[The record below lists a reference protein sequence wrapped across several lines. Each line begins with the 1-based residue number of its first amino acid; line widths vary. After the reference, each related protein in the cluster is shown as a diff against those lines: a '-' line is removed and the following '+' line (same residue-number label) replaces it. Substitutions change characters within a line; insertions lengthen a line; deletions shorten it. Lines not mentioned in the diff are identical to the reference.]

1 MTTAILNEHLIKRKQ
16 QNLMRILS
24 SSEGLVDFAST
35 DYLGF
40 ARSLELLESKADRI
54 GSTGSRLLTGNHP
67 RFEELEEKIARFHQ
81 AESCLLYNT
90 GYTANLGLIAALGSI
105 EPTFIYDLDIHVSMI
120 DGICLSKAKSFAFRH
135 NDLNSLEWRLK
146 GAKPPTFVIVESI
159 YSVSGDF
166 APLKELAD
174 LCLQYGAE
182 LIVDEA
188 HATGVC
194 GKDGRGCVAEWGLEE
209 QVFARMHSFSKTLGS
224 LGGCILGS
232 QALKDYLI
240 NFSRPFIYTVAMPLT
255 ALSLIEAG
263 YDKLAREAHVHQQRL
278 RDLVSYFQ
286 KRLGITG
293 TQSPIQPIWINGAEE
308 ARSLSEKLK
317 NKGFDARA
325 LVSPTVKRGKECLR
339 IVVHSFNQEEEIDR
353 LAEAIK

>member
-1 MTTAILNEHLIKRKQ
+1 MTTALLNAHLMKRKKQ
-16 QNLMRILS
+16 ELMRTLS
-24 SSEGLVDFAST
+24 SSEGLVDFASN
-35 DYLGF
+35 DYFGF
-40 ARSLELLESKADRI
+40 ARSLELLEDKVDWI

-67 RFEELEEKIARFHQ
+67 RFEELEEKIAQFHQ

-105 EPTFIYDLDIHVSMI
+105 EPTFIYDLDIHASMI
-120 DGICLSKAKSFAFRH
+120 DGIRLSKAKSFAFRH
-135 NDLNSLEWRLK
+135 NDLNSLERRLK
-146 GAKPPTFVIVESI
+146 GAKPPIFVLVESI
-159 YSVSGDF
+159 YSVSGDL
-166 APLKELAD
+166 APLKEIVD
-174 LCLQYGAE
+174 LCLRYGAE

-194 GKDGRGCVAEWGLEE
+194 GKKGRGCVADLGLEE
-209 QVFARMHSFSKTLGS
+209 RIFARVHTFSKALGS
-224 LGGCILGS
+224 HGGCILGS
-232 QALKDYLI
+232 QLLKSYLI
-240 NFSRPFIYTVAMPLT
+240 NFSRPFIYTTAMPLS

-263 YDKLAREAHVHQQRL
+263 YDKLAREAHAHQQRL

-286 KRLGITG
+286 KRLRTKGP
-293 TQSPIQPIWINGAEE
+293 QSPIQPIWINGVEK
-308 ARSLSEKLK
+308 ARSLSEKLR